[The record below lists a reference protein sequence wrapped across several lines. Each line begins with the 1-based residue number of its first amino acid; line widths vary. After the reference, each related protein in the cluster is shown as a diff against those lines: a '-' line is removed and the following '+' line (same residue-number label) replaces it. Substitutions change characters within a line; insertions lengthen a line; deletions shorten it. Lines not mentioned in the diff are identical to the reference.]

1 MTQAPNA
8 PHERSVS
15 PPRPEWVDGLSSDEL
30 RFVERFV
37 LCSGSLKALA
47 KEYQVSYPTLRQRLD
62 AVIERLQ
69 SFQSET
75 QDGPFKQKLRQMLR
89 DGAISIDAARQLA
102 AAFEEETP

>member
-1 MTQAPNA
+1 MTSDPKSPVKLA
-8 PHERSVS
+8 VS

-47 KEYQVSYPTLRQRLD
+47 NEYQVSYPTLRHRLD
-62 AVIERLQ
+62 AVIERIT
-69 SFQSET
+69 SFQSES
-75 QDGPFKQKLRQMLR
+75 QVGPFKEKLRQMLR